1 MEITTLKKNTI
12 MMKNNNTKMETQIII
27 KRGNFTLT
35 RLTNSEL
42 YSIRHKDI
50 PKWFGEFNELFYDE
64 LRFYIFEIESDPNKA
79 ADFIITL
86 YDWLSSQQEA
96 LEKLLDEIYIEK

>member
-1 MEITTLKKNTI
+1 

-35 RLTNSEL
+35 HLTNSEL

-50 PKWFGEFNELFYDE
+50 PRWFGEFNELFYDE
-64 LRFYIFEIESDPNKA
+64 LRFYIFEIESDPDKA
-79 ADFIITL
+79 AEFIVEL
-86 YDWLSSQQEA
+86 YQWLDSQEEA
-96 LEKLLDEIYIEK
+96 LEKLLDIVYGEHKQLNDEK